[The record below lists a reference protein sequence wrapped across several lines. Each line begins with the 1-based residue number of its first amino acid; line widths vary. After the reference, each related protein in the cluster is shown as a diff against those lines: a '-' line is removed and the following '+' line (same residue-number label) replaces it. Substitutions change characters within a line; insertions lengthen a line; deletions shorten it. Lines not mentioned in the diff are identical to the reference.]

1 MEGFSKK
8 YFKDLNGTEQVIKV
22 LHRNWFYLLR
32 QFLSV
37 FFLVGIFVVGT
48 FYGPIFFPG
57 LYGSQYK
64 TLVAFMENFF
74 MLAIWIFSFL
84 IWVDYYFDIWII
96 TSERIVNVEQK
107 GLFTRHV
114 SELRYNKIE
123 DITTEVTGFI
133 PTVLN
138 FGDVQIQT
146 AAQEAEF
153 RFRTISDPYH
163 IKAIIMDLQKKTE
176 KNNIEKF
183 GKILEEKIQGE

>member
-1 MEGFSKK
+1 M
-8 YFKDLNGTEQVIKV
+8 
-22 LHRNWFYLLR
+22 
-32 QFLSV
+32 
-37 FFLVGIFVVGT
+37 GT
-48 FYGPIFFPG
+48 FYGPLFFPEMYRG
-57 LYGSQYK
+57 EYK
-64 TLVAFMENFF
+64 AIVAFMENFF

-96 TSERIVNVEQK
+96 TNERIVNIEQK

-146 AAQEAEF
+146 AAEQAEF

-163 IKAIIMDLQKKTE
+163 IKSVIMDLQKKTE
-176 KNNIEKF
+176 KNSVESFGEMIKEKMS
-183 GKILEEKIQGE
+183 GE

>member
-1 MEGFSKK
+1 MDGFSK
-8 YFKDLNGTEQVIKV
+8 YHFRDLNGSEQIIKV
-22 LHRNWFYLLR
+22 LHRNWFYLF
-32 QFLSV
+32 QQ
-37 FFLVGIFVVGT
+37 FFLVFILVGVFFAGT
-48 FYGPIFFPG
+48 FYGPLFFPEMYRG
-57 LYGSQYK
+57 EYK
-64 TLVAFMENFF
+64 AITAFMENFF

-96 TSERIVNVEQK
+96 TNERIVNIEQK

-146 AAQEAEF
+146 AAELSEF

-163 IKAIIMDLQKKTE
+163 IKSVIMDLQKKTE
-176 KNNIEKF
+176 KNNAEKF
-183 GKILEEKIQGE
+183 GEMIKEKMSGE

>member
-1 MEGFSKK
+1 MDGFSK
-8 YFKDLNGTEQVIKV
+8 YHFKDLNGSEKIIRV
-22 LHRNWFYLLR
+22 LHRNWFYLLE
-32 QFLSV
+32 QFFMV
-37 FFLVGIFVVGT
+37 FILIGIFFTGT
-48 FYGPIFFPG
+48 FYGPIFLPG
-57 LYGSQYK
+57 LYSREY
-64 TLVAFMENFF
+64 TEIIAFMENFF

-96 TSERIVNVEQK
+96 TDERIINIEQK

-146 AAQEAEF
+146 AAEEAEF

-163 IKAIIMDLQKKTE
+163 IKNIIMELQKKAE
-176 KNNIEKF
+176 KNKM
-183 GKILEEKIQGE
+183 EEFEEMVNPNN